1 MQLLT
6 PGAKISHPSLDAE
19 SCQVL
24 CSGGTVPMQL
34 CEPPRKE
41 ADCETS
47 SGMPSYDWDLSLWGI
62 PARGL
67 DIVDQRTTVP
77 SAPSLSLSYTQ
88 AHKCLLHSF
97 GMYASF

>member
-6 PGAKISHPSLDAE
+6 PGAKINHPFLEAE

-24 CSGGTVPMQL
+24 CDGGTAPTQL

-47 SGMPSYDWDLSLWGI
+47 SGRPSYDWDLSLWEI
-62 PARGL
+62 PARGP
-67 DIVDQRTTVP
+67 DIVDQRPTVP
-77 SAPSLSLSYTQ
+77 RAPSLSLAYTQ
-88 AHKCLLHSF
+88 AHKCFLHSF
-97 GMYASF
+97 VMYANF